1 MRDPLHD
8 RAGAGTAWTI
18 VNTAE
23 NFPDVATPLGWSF
36 WERPLELALRGAF
49 CDLGALR
56 RDEVR
61 FSESVDERC
70 SGVFFGRF
78 TANLS
83 TLLAFA
89 DRMPGTSGNAFE
101 RQMFGAS
108 DWAGKAV
115 PRRYPVVAI
124 KMPRTALR
132 IPRTLRAERAQV
144 DAWWRKVTQ
153 PGVLDDPARAR
164 VVLREAM
171 AHFERVMRPHTVCTM
186 LGQVAYEQVTK
197 LCVAARL
204 PGREIEL
211 ITGDGVE
218 ETTIATDV
226 WNLSRGRVTLPEFL
240 TKHGYHGPSEA
251 DVAWLSWRED
261 PKPVEKLAESYRS
274 MPDSA
279 DPGLALTAQRARRD
293 AAERDLFA
301 ALGTAKRPVARQVL
315 NMARTFLPLRETG
328 KAAFVQSIDGG
339 RAACRALGRSLAA
352 SGVLADAEDVPYL
365 TVTELLGTLPADVA
379 ATVAERRARFEE
391 YRGYRLPDRWTGSP
405 VALPVTRTDVASG
418 PISGIPVSPGVVEGV
433 ARVITD
439 PHSEDIEVDEILV
452 CETTDPSWASF
463 FVVASAVVI
472 DVGGPLSHG
481 AIVARELGIPCV
493 INTRT
498 GTQQIRTGQR
508 IRVDGTAGTVEL
520 LTSEETSAIA
530 PTSSDAT
537 EKV

>member
-1 MRDPLHD
+1 MKDPLHD
-8 RAGAGTAWTI
+8 AAGASTIWTI

-61 FSESVDERC
+61 FSDSVDERC

-89 DRMPGTSGNAFE
+89 DRMPGTSGSAFE

-108 DWAGKAV
+108 DWTGKAV
-115 PRRYPVVAI
+115 PRRYPVVAV
-124 KMPRTALR
+124 KMPRTAMRL
-132 IPRTLRAERAQV
+132 PKTLRAQRAEIER
-144 DAWWRKVTQ
+144 WWRGVTA
-153 PGVLDDPARAR
+153 PGALDDPARAR
-164 VVLREAM
+164 TVLREAM
-171 AHFERVMRPHTVCTM
+171 ANFERVMRPHTVCTM

-197 LCVAARL
+197 LCTAADM

-218 ETTIATDV
+218 ETTIAADL
-226 WNLSRGRVTLPEFL
+226 WDLSRGLVTLPEFL
-240 TKHGYHGPSEA
+240 AKHGYHGPSEA
-251 DVAWLSWRED
+251 DVSWLSWRED
-261 PKPVEKLAESYRS
+261 PKPVERLAESYRS
-274 MPDSA
+274 MPDSS
-279 DPGLALTAQRARRD
+279 DPRAALTAQRARRD
-293 AAERDLFA
+293 VAERELVA
-301 ALGTAKRPVARQVL
+301 KLPAPKRPVARKL
-315 NMARTFLPLRETG
+315 LTMARTFLPLRETG

-339 RAACRALGRSLAA
+339 RAACRARGRQLAA
-352 SGVLADAEDVPYL
+352 EGVLADADDVRYL
-365 TVTELLGTLPADVA
+365 TVTELLGTLPSDVA
-379 ATVAERRARFEE
+379 ATVAERRARFAE
-391 YRGYRLPDRWTGSP
+391 YKGYRLADRWAGEP
-405 VALPVTRTDVASG
+405 VALPAGGTDGPSNFSG
-418 PISGIPVSPGVVEGV
+418 DAAITGIPVSPGVVEGI
-433 ARVITD
+433 ARVIND
-439 PHSEDIEVDEILV
+439 PHSEDLDIDEILV

-498 GTQQIRTGQR
+498 GTSRLRSGQR
-508 IRVDGTAGTVEL
+508 IRVDGTAGTVEVL
-520 LTSEETSAIA
+520 EL
-530 PTSSDAT
+530 
-537 EKV
+537 

>member
-8 RAGAGTAWTI
+8 QAGAGTRWTI

-61 FSESVDERC
+61 FSDSVDDRC

-108 DWAGKAV
+108 DWTGKAA
-115 PRRYPVVAI
+115 PRRYPVVAV
-124 KMPRTALR
+124 KMPRTAMR
-132 IPRTLRAERAQV
+132 VPKNLRAQRAEV
-144 DAWWRKVTQ
+144 DTWWREITA
-153 PGVLDDPARAR
+153 PGALDDPARAR
-164 VVLREAM
+164 AVLREAM

-197 LCVAARL
+197 LCTAAGM

-218 ETTIATDV
+218 ETTIASDV
-226 WNLSRGRVTLPEFL
+226 WNLSRGRITMPEFL
-240 TKHGYHGPSEA
+240 AKHGYHGPSEA
-251 DVAWLSWRED
+251 DVSWLSWRED
-261 PKPVEKLAESYRS
+261 SKPVERLAESYRS
-274 MPDSA
+274 MPDSS
-279 DPGLALTAQRARRD
+279 DPSRALTAQRVRRD
-293 AAERDLFA
+293 AAERELFA
-301 ALGTAKRPVARQVL
+301 TLPAAKRPVARKL
-315 NMARTFLPLRETG
+315 LTMARTFLPLRETG

-339 RAACRALGRSLAA
+339 RAACRALGRHLAA
-352 SGVLADAEDVPYL
+352 EGVLADADDVHYL
-365 TVTELLGTLPADVA
+365 TVPELLGTLPADVPG
-379 ATVAERRARFEE
+379 TVAERRAKFSE
-391 YRGYRLPDRWTGSP
+391 YKDYRLPDRWTGAP
-405 VALPVTRTDVASG
+405 VALSAARLDGASDAPG
-418 PISGIPVSPGVVEGV
+418 DEKITGIPVSPGVVEGI
-433 ARVITD
+433 ARVIRD
-439 PHSEDIEVDEILV
+439 PHSEDLDVDEILV

-463 FVVASAVVI
+463 FVVAAAVVI

-498 GTQQIRTGQR
+498 GTRRLRSGQR
-508 IRVDGTAGTVEL
+508 VRVDGTAGTVEV
-520 LTSEETSAIA
+520 I
-530 PTSSDAT
+530 P
-537 EKV
+537 

>member
-1 MRDPLHD
+1 MAPATLKDPLHD
-8 RAGAGTAWTI
+8 TAGAGTVWTI

-49 CDLGALR
+49 CDLGALKPS
-56 RDEVR
+56 EVR
-61 FSESVDERC
+61 FSENVDERC

-115 PRRYPVVAI
+115 PRRYPVVAA
-124 KMPRTALR
+124 KMPRTAMG
-132 IPRTLRAERAQV
+132 IPRALRVQRAEV
-144 DAWWRKVTQ
+144 DRWWRGVTA
-153 PGVLDDPARAR
+153 PDALDNPARAR
-164 VVLREAM
+164 EALREAM

-197 LCVAARL
+197 LCAGAGL
-204 PGREIEL
+204 PGREIDL

-218 ETTIATDV
+218 ETTIAADL
-226 WNLSRGRVTLPEFL
+226 WNLSRGRIILPEF
-240 TKHGYHGPSEA
+240 TAKHGYHGPSEA

-261 PKPVEKLAESYRS
+261 AKPVEKLADHYRS

-279 DPGLALTAQRARRD
+279 APMNALAAQRTRRD
-293 AAERDLFA
+293 ATEQELFA
-301 ALGTAKRPVARQVL
+301 KLSAAKRPIARKL
-315 NMARTFLPLRETG
+315 LKMARTFLPLRETG
-328 KAAFVQSIDGG
+328 KAAFVQAIDGG
-339 RAACRALGRSLAA
+339 RAACRSLGRHLAA
-352 SGVLADAEDVPYL
+352 TGVLADADDVRFL
-365 TVTELLGTLPADVA
+365 TVPELLGTLPADVT
-379 ATVAERRARFEE
+379 ATVAERRRRFDE
-391 YRGYRLPDRWTGSP
+391 YRGYRLPDRWVGEP
-405 VALPVTRTDVASG
+405 VALSAQADEPSDPNV
-418 PISGIPVSPGVVEGV
+418 PITGIPVSSGIVEGIV
-433 ARVITD
+433 RVVTD

-498 GTQQIRTGQR
+498 GTRQLRTGQR
-508 IRVDGTAGTVEL
+508 IRVDGTAGTVEVL
-520 LTSEETSAIA
+520 A
-530 PTSSDAT
+530 
-537 EKV
+537 

>member
-1 MRDPLHD
+1 MKDALHD
-8 RAGAGTAWTI
+8 VAGASTIWTI

-56 RDEVR
+56 LNEVR
-61 FSESVDERC
+61 FSDSVDDRC

-89 DRMPGTSGNAFE
+89 DRMPGTSGAAFE
-101 RQMFGAS
+101 RQMFGSS
-108 DWAGKAV
+108 DWTGKAV
-115 PRRYPVVAI
+115 PRRYPVVAV
-124 KMPRTALR
+124 KMPATAMR
-132 IPRTLRAERAQV
+132 IPRTLRSLRAEV
-144 DAWWRKVTQ
+144 DAWWREVTS
-153 PGVLDDPARAR
+153 PGLVDDPDRAR

-171 AHFERVMRPHTVCTM
+171 SHFESVMRPHTVCTM

-197 LCVAARL
+197 LCTAAGL
-204 PGREIEL
+204 AGREIEL
-211 ITGDGVE
+211 ITGEGVE
-218 ETTIATDV
+218 ETTIAADV
-226 WNLSRGRVTLPEFL
+226 WKLSRGQVTLAEFFA
-240 TKHGYHGPSEA
+240 KHGYHGPSEA

-279 DPGLALTAQRARRD
+279 DPAKALSAQRARRD
-293 AAERDLFA
+293 AAERELFA
-301 ALGTAKRPVARQVL
+301 ALPTAKRPVARQIL
-315 NMARTFLPLRETG
+315 RMARTFLPLRETG

-339 RAACRALGRSLAA
+339 RAACRALGRHLAA
-352 SGVLADAEDVPYL
+352 EGVLADPDDVRYL
-365 TVTELLGTLPADVA
+365 TVTELLGNLPADVA
-379 ATVAERRARFEE
+379 AMVAERRARFTE
-391 YRGYRLPDRWTGSP
+391 YKGYRLPDRWTGEP
-405 VALPVTRTDVASG
+405 TAIPALRENTSDSSA
-418 PISGIPVSPGVVEGV
+418 PISGIPVSPGIVEGV

-439 PHSEDIEVDEILV
+439 PHSEDLEVDEILV

-498 GTQQIRTGQR
+498 GTQQLRSGQR
-508 IRVDGTAGTVEL
+508 IRVDGSAGTVEV
-520 LTSEETSAIA
+520 LT
-530 PTSSDAT
+530 
-537 EKV
+537 

>member
-1 MRDPLHD
+1 MKDPLHD
-8 RAGAGTAWTI
+8 VAGASTIWTI

-56 RDEVR
+56 QDEVR
-61 FSESVDERC
+61 FSDDVDDRC

-108 DWAGKAV
+108 DWKGKAV
-115 PRRYPVVAI
+115 PRRYPVVAV
-124 KMPRTALR
+124 KMPRTAMR
-132 IPRTLRAERAQV
+132 VPKNLRAQRAEV
-144 DAWWRKVTQ
+144 DTWWRQVTA
-153 PGVLDDPARAR
+153 PGALDEPARAKT
-164 VVLREAM
+164 VLREAM
-171 AHFERVMRPHTVCTM
+171 AHFESVMRPHTVCTM

-197 LCVAARL
+197 LCAAAGM

-226 WNLSRGRVTLPEFL
+226 WSLSRGRITLPEFL
-240 TKHGYHGPSEA
+240 AKHGYHGPSEA

-261 PKPVEKLAESYRS
+261 PKPVERLADSYRS
-274 MPDSA
+274 MPDSSN
-279 DPGLALTAQRARRD
+279 PGTSLAAQRARRD
-293 AAERDLFA
+293 VAEAELFA
-301 ALGTAKRPVARQVL
+301 KLPAAKRPVARKL
-315 NMARTFLPLRETG
+315 LTMARTFLPLRETG

-339 RAACRALGRSLAA
+339 RAAGRALGRHLAA
-352 SGVLADAEDVPYL
+352 SGVLVNADDVRYL
-365 TVTELLGTLPADVA
+365 TTTELLGTLPTEVP
-379 ATVAERRARFEE
+379 ATVAERRARFTE
-391 YRGYRLPDRWTGSP
+391 YKGYRLPDRWTGEP
-405 VALPVTRTDVASG
+405 VALPAARTDTSSETG
-418 PISGIPVSPGVVEGV
+418 LISGIPVSPGVVEGI
-433 ARVITD
+433 ARVLHD
-439 PHSEDIEVDEILV
+439 PHSEDLDVDEILV

-498 GTQQIRTGQR
+498 GTQRIRSGQR
-508 IRVDGTAGTVEL
+508 VRVDGNAGTIEVL
-520 LTSEETSAIA
+520 S
-530 PTSSDAT
+530 
-537 EKV
+537 

>member
-8 RAGAGTAWTI
+8 TAGAGTVWTI

-61 FSESVDERC
+61 FSDSVDERC

-108 DWAGKAV
+108 DWTGKAV
-115 PRRYPVVAI
+115 PSRYPVVAV
-124 KMPRTALR
+124 KMPRTAMR
-132 IPRTLRAERAQV
+132 IPKTLRAERAAV
-144 DAWWRKVTQ
+144 DSWWRAATA
-153 PGVLDDPARAR
+153 PGALDDPARAR

-171 AHFERVMRPHTVCTM
+171 EHFERIMRPHTVCTM

-197 LCVAARL
+197 LCTAAGL

-211 ITGDGVE
+211 ITGEGVE
-218 ETTIATDV
+218 ETTIAADV

-240 TKHGYHGPSEA
+240 AKHGYHGPSEA

-261 PKPVEKLAESYRS
+261 PKPVEKLAESYRG

-279 DPGLALTAQRARRD
+279 NPSNSMTAQRARRD
-293 AAERDLFA
+293 ATEQELFA
-301 ALGTAKRPVARQVL
+301 KLSAAKRPVARKIL
-315 NMARTFLPLRETG
+315 KMARTFLPLRETG

-339 RAACRALGRSLAA
+339 RAACRALGRHLAA
-352 SGVLADAEDVPYL
+352 EGVLGDADDVRYL
-365 TVTELLGTLPADVA
+365 TVTELLGTLPGDVVGTVA
-379 ATVAERRARFEE
+379 ARRAKFEE
-391 YRGYRLPDRWTGSP
+391 YKGYRLPDRWTGEP
-405 VALPVTRTDVASG
+405 TAIPAERTDEASDG
-418 PISGIPVSPGVVEGV
+418 PISGIPVSPGIVEGI
-433 ARVITD
+433 ARVISD
-439 PHSEDIEVDEILV
+439 PHSEDLDVDEILV

-498 GTQQIRTGQR
+498 GTRQIRSGQR
-508 IRVDGTAGTVEL
+508 VRVDGTAGTVEVL
-520 LTSEETSAIA
+520 S
-530 PTSSDAT
+530 
-537 EKV
+537 

>member
-1 MRDPLHD
+1 MTAVLTKNPLHD
-8 RAGAGTAWTI
+8 VAGSGTIWTI

-56 RDEVR
+56 PSEVR
-61 FSESVDERC
+61 FSDSVDERC

-108 DWAGKAV
+108 DWTGKAV
-115 PRRYPVVAI
+115 PSRYPVVAV
-124 KMPRTALR
+124 KMPRTALG
-132 IPRTLRAERAQV
+132 IPKTLRRHRA
-144 DAWWRKVTQ
+144 DIDRWWRAVTA
-153 PGVLDDPARAR
+153 PGALDDPARAR
-164 VVLREAM
+164 VVLQEAM
-171 AHFERVMRPHTVCTM
+171 ANFERVMRPHTVCTM

-197 LCVAARL
+197 LCVAAGL

-218 ETTIATDV
+218 ETTIAADL
-226 WNLSRGRVTLPEFL
+226 WNLSRGRITLPEFL
-240 TKHGYHGPSEA
+240 AKHGYHGPSEA

-261 PKPVEKLAESYRS
+261 AKPVEKLAEHYRS
-274 MPDSA
+274 MPDASA
-279 DPGLALTAQRARRD
+279 PGLALTAQKARRD
-293 AAERDLFA
+293 AAERELFA
-301 ALGTAKRPVARQVL
+301 ALPAVKRPIARRL
-315 NMARTFLPLRETG
+315 LTMARTFLPLRETG

-352 SGVLADAEDVPYL
+352 GGVLADADDVRYL

-379 ATVAERRARFEE
+379 GTVAERRARFTE
-391 YRGYRLPDRWTGSP
+391 YRGYRLPDRWTGEP
-405 VALPVTRTDVASG
+405 TAVEPEAASDDDG
-418 PISGIPVSPGVVEGV
+418 PITGIPVSAGVVEGI

-439 PHSEDIEVDEILV
+439 PHSEDLEVDEILV

-463 FVVASAVVI
+463 FVVAAAVVI

-498 GTQQIRTGQR
+498 GTRRIRTGQR
-508 IRVDGTAGTVEL
+508 LRVDGIAGTVEVL
-520 LTSEETSAIA
+520 G
-530 PTSSDAT
+530 
-537 EKV
+537 